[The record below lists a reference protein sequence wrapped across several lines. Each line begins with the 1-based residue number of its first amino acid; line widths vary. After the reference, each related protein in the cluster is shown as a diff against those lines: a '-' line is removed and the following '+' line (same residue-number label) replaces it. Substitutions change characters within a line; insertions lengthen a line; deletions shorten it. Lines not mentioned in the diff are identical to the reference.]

1 MTKRLWPIA
10 RTDLFRGASAL
21 PLVGHEAVWFDTVM
35 SVGRGGSLE
44 AFALKD
50 LDEGDR
56 QRLSTL
62 RPPIC
67 GLSMDRPRIMGILN
81 VTPDS
86 FSDGG
91 QLATVEAALERA
103 RAMAEVADILDIG
116 GESTRPGAGE
126 VPIDE
131 EIRRTVP
138 IIAAIREAGISTPI
152 SIDTRKAGV
161 ADAALRAGANI
172 VNDVSALGFDP
183 DMAGVVADWDVPVCL
198 MHAIGSPDTMQND
211 PRYDDVLL
219 DVLDHLERRIAI
231 ATAAGIKRER
241 IILDPGIGFGKT
253 LHHNVSL
260 LRGMALFHDMGL
272 PVLLGASRKRFI
284 GTLGGAE
291 VPSERLPGSLSVAL
305 HAASQ
310 AIQILRVHD
319 TVETRQAMSLHR
331 AMIGTEQI

>member
-1 MTKRLWPIA
+1 MTKRLWPIPQ
-10 RTDLFRGASAL
+10 TGPFKGASAL
-21 PLVGHEAVWFDTVM
+21 PLAGHEAVWFDTVM
-35 SVGRGGSLE
+35 SVDRGGSRKP
-44 AFALKD
+44 FALKD
-50 LDEGDR
+50 LEEGDR

-62 RPPIC
+62 RPPMC
-67 GLSMDRPRIMGILN
+67 GLSMDRPRVMGILN

-91 QLATVEAALERA
+91 QLATVEAALVRA
-103 RAMAEVADILDIG
+103 RSMAKVADILDIG

-161 ADAALRAGANI
+161 ADAALHAGANI

-183 DMAGVVADWDVPVCL
+183 EMAAVVADWDVPVCL
-198 MHAIGSPDTMQND
+198 MHAIGSPETMQND

-219 DVLDHLERRIAI
+219 DVLDHLEQRIAV

-253 LHHNVSL
+253 LQHNVSL

-331 AMIGTEQI
+331 AMIGAEQI